1 MTKDKAS
8 RSGRGQA
15 VRLPKQ
21 FCLKGKEVDAFRH
34 GDELVL
40 RQKPA
45 NLAFAFHLLAG
56 LPADF
61 QVRRANKD
69 IPQKRRGLESRTA
82 REGEGY

>member
-1 MTKDKAS
+1 MDTISA
-8 RSGRGQA
+8 
-15 VRLPKQ
+15 L
-21 FCLKGKEVDAFRH
+21 LKEVDAFRH

-69 IPQKRRGLESRTA
+69 IPTEAQRLRIELRVRGKATDS
-82 REGEGY
+82 